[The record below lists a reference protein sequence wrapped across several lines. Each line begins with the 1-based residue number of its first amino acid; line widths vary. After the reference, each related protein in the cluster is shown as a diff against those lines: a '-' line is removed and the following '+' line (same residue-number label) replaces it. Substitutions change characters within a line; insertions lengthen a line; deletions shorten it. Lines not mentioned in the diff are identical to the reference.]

1 MLRGTGM
8 WVLGRASRRA
18 TRLPQRQLSAAL
30 PATSSLIPP
39 WGTKKGGKK
48 TEGVSIL
55 GLDLTYF
62 GHLVLGQRSV
72 SPPSTNQ
79 SVLVLGW
86 LGMEFF
92 TGCQTKEVQ
101 EVVRVCGK
109 LSHTKTHKFGHKC
122 LTLCGQAG
130 KGLAALS
137 TAAGNSLLLVERFGD
152 QSQLVAGAAFLPP
165 LTKLPLTG
173 SGWQP
178 V

>member
-1 MLRGTGM
+1 MGD
-8 WVLGRASRRA
+8 
-18 TRLPQRQLSAAL
+18 
-30 PATSSLIPP
+30 
-39 WGTKKGGKK
+39 KEKGKK

-55 GLDLTYF
+55 GFDLTYL
-62 GHLVLGQRSV
+62 GHLVFGQRSV
-72 SPPSTNQ
+72 SPSSTNK

-92 TGCQTKEVQ
+92 MGCQTKEVQ

-109 LSHTKTHKFGHKC
+109 LGHTKTHKFRHKC
-122 LTLCGQAG
+122 LNLCRQAG
-130 KGLAALS
+130 KGPTALS